1 MKLLQQLFF
10 ISGILVYTNCAAGQQ
25 QSPKKNAPFKNV
37 IFIVGD
43 DHSANVI
50 GAYGNK
56 LVHTPNL
63 DRMAQRGVLF
73 EHAYVSSPLC
83 SPSRQS
89 LITGKYPHATGV
101 SLLASSFPET
111 ETTIAGYLALQG
123 FNSAII
129 GKNHFNNTLNHGF
142 KEKIERKDYE
152 TYIKENPAEPL
163 PDSVKVRAAWRPFK
177 DPANIW
183 LNAEGLP
190 SAPHD
195 KDQPGTWY
203 ANKAIEFIEH
213 NKDDRFILWLGF
225 EEPHSPFNFPVEFQK
240 KYNTADI
247 NLPKGSPE
255 DDRWI
260 PEIFKGLTDEEKKG
274 ITTAYYSSV
283 EFLDKNIGLVLDE
296 VEKAGLSENTL
307 VVYIGDHGYLLNDH
321 KRFEKH
327 TMWEPAVRA
336 PLIIQGGKVFEKNR
350 RVDALASFVD
360 LIPTAID
367 ALGVQ
372 PMQTAQGKSFLPL
385 LQNKEKAYRDYVF
398 SEYLED
404 NKAMVRTAKWKYVF
418 TSGKKDLA
426 LGYATGQPAPGILH
440 FLYDVVNDPD
450 ETHNLA
456 NDPAKKAVL
465 LDLQKKMLK
474 TFETTHPKGK
484 LPADLTVDQ
493 KLSIYCDP
501 PELEAKK

>member
-1 MKLLQQLFF
+1 MQLLQRCFLLIMVL
-10 ISGILVYTNCAAGQQ
+10 ISSACAVGQGEAKKS
-25 QSPKKNAPFKNV
+25 QSFKNV

-50 GAYGNK
+50 GAYGNR
-56 LVHTPNL
+56 LIRTPNL
-63 DRMAQRGVLF
+63 DRMAQRGILF

-89 LITGKYPHATGV
+89 LLTGKYPHATGV
-101 SLLASSFPET
+101 SVLASSFPET
-111 ETTIAGYLALQG
+111 ETTIAGYLASKG

-129 GKNHFNNTLNHGF
+129 GKNHFNNTSNHGF

-152 TYIKENPAEPL
+152 AYVKQNPVEAL
-163 PDSVKVRAAWRPFK
+163 PDSVKVRPVWRPFK

-183 LNAEGLP
+183 LNADGLP
-190 SAPHD
+190 STPHD
-195 KDQPGTWY
+195 KDQPATYY
-203 ANKAIEFIEH
+203 ANKAIEFIER
-213 NKDDRFILWLGF
+213 NKDDRFLLWLGF
-225 EEPHSPFNFPVEFQK
+225 EEPHSPFNFPVEYQK
-240 KYNTADI
+240 KYNPSDI
-247 NLPKGSPE
+247 NLPKGSVE

-307 VVYIGDHGYLLNDH
+307 VVYLGDHGYLLNDH

-336 PLIIQGGKVFEKNR
+336 PLIIQAGNAFGRNR
-350 RVDALASFVD
+350 RIDALASFVD

-367 ALGVQ
+367 ALGIQ
-372 PMQTAQGKSFLPL
+372 PLQTAQGKSFLPL
-385 LQNKEKAYRDYVF
+385 LRGKEKTYRDYVF

-404 NKAMVRTAKWKYVF
+404 NKAMVRTTKWKYVF

-440 FLYDVVNDPD
+440 FLYDLVNDPD

-456 NDPAKKAVL
+456 GDPAKKVVL
-465 LDLQKKMLK
+465 ADLQNKMLR
-474 TFETTHPKGK
+474 TFEATHPKGK

-501 PELEAKK
+501 PELQAKQ